1 MKPGSIP
8 TRIARFFG
16 HGGGVAWYM
25 LAIAFALTAAST
37 ALFANTVGV
46 RFRRDV
52 TRAVFEDDQGLLEN
66 VRAYVDVTGR
76 MLREQVESTPAVP
89 RELPYLVVS
98 IDENRLW
105 YKKGGDVLFETR
117 VATGS
122 GKTMVTEAGNSTW
135 KFDTP
140 RGRLVVQGKEE
151 DPAWT
156 PPDWHYVE
164 EARKRGLG
172 LSHLDRGGE
181 LRTSDGGLITVS
193 GEDVVK
199 RYPDGRETVLGADE
213 GREIVADGKIVVPP
227 SGTNQR
233 KYKGILGTHRLNL
246 GNGYA
251 LHGTNNPASIGHS
264 VSHGCIRLR
273 NEDIAKLYE
282 MVPVGTPVYIY

>member
-1 MKPGSIP
+1 MKPGSIAR
-8 TRIARFFG
+8 RIVRFFG
-16 HGGGVAWYM
+16 HGGGVAWYL
-25 LAIAFALTAAST
+25 LAVAFALTAAST

-52 TRAVFEDDQGLLEN
+52 TRAVFEDNQELLDN
-66 VRAYVDVTGR
+66 VKAYVEVTGK
-76 MLREQVESTPAVP
+76 MLRDQIASAPATP
-89 RELPYLVVS
+89 REQPYIVVS

-105 YKKGGDVLFETR
+105 YKKGGDVLFEAR

-122 GKTMVTEAGNSTW
+122 GKTMINEGGNSAW

-140 RGRLVVQGKEE
+140 RGRLEVQSKEE

-172 LSHLDRGGE
+172 LAHLDHGGAIHA
-181 LRTSDGGLITVS
+181 SDGGTITVA
-193 GEDVVK
+193 GENVVK
-199 RYPDGRETVLGADE
+199 RYPDGSQQVLGADE
-213 GREIVADGKIVVPP
+213 GREIVVDGKIVVPP

-233 KYKGILGTHRLNL
+233 KYKGVLGTHRLNL

-264 VSHGCIRLR
+264 VSHGCVRLL
-273 NEDIAKLYE
+273 NQDIAKLYQ
-282 MVPVGTPVYIY
+282 MVPVRTPVYIY